1 MSIRFKLFI
10 PLLLLSALLAAYAH
24 YILLPKFVEF
34 VEAGNKSQMS
44 AHLRSVAEGL
54 EPLLLEN
61 QLAVVYE
68 NLNALLNDNKDWVS
82 IRLLDPD
89 GRKLYPLSDQE
100 PPVAGKNIYPVIQE
114 IVYLDHPLGSLEVIY
129 DLTNDILKLNQIEN
143 SFQIGLLFILM
154 AQLLFS
160 TFAFEWLV
168 RRPVSM
174 LATASQRL
182 AQGDFL
188 GALPG
193 KHNDEIGRLV
203 QNFIMMR
210 DSISSSQ
217 SALKDEVERHKDT
230 SAALFEEKERV
241 SYHATHD
248 SLTNLVNRREF
259 ETRLAVAFETAK
271 QGQATHALLYMD
283 LDQFKV
289 VNDTCGH
296 IAGDELLRQIGALLE
311 REVRSTDTL
320 ARLGGDEFGV
330 LLQSCNGERAVTIA
344 EKLHEVIQSFRFA
357 WEDQNFVL
365 GVSIGIVEITEHSVD
380 LADLLADADAACY
393 AAKESGRNRVHLFQH
408 DDVELAKRQGEM
420 RWVSRLT
427 SALKEDRFILYAQP
441 IVPVSRNPDSN
452 THYEILLRML
462 GESGDI
468 IPPGAFIGA
477 AERYNLMHQIDR
489 WVIRNTF
496 SFLAESFPIEYR
508 GDRPLFS
515 INLSG
520 ESLGNN
526 TFLPYVKTQFQ
537 EFRIDPQNICF
548 EITETAAI
556 ADLSNATRIIDSLKS
571 LGCRFSLD
579 DFGSGLSSFAYL
591 KTLPVDFL
599 KIDGMFV
606 KDIATDPI
614 DFAMVKSINE
624 IGHVMGMQLI
634 AEFVENKEILNK
646 LASIHV
652 DYAQGYGI
660 KRPAPLKEIIQR
672 IEPELLAAPV
682 E

>member
-1 MSIRFKLFI
+1 
-10 PLLLLSALLAAYAH
+10 
-24 YILLPKFVEF
+24 
-34 VEAGNKSQMS
+34 
-44 AHLRSVAEGL
+44 
-54 EPLLLEN
+54 
-61 QLAVVYE
+61 
-68 NLNALLNDNKDWVS
+68 
-82 IRLLDPD
+82 
-89 GRKLYPLSDQE
+89 
-100 PPVAGKNIYPVIQE
+100 
-114 IVYLDHPLGSLEVIY
+114 
-129 DLTNDILKLNQIEN
+129 
-143 SFQIGLLFILM
+143 
-154 AQLLFS
+154 
-160 TFAFEWLV
+160 
-168 RRPVSM
+168 
-174 LATASQRL
+174 
-182 AQGDFL
+182 
-188 GALPG
+188 
-193 KHNDEIGRLV
+193 
-203 QNFIMMR
+203 
-210 DSISSSQ
+210 
-217 SALKDEVERHKDT
+217 
-230 SAALFEEKERV
+230 
-241 SYHATHD
+241 
-248 SLTNLVNRREF
+248 
-259 ETRLAVAFETAK
+259 
-271 QGQATHALLYMD
+271 
-283 LDQFKV
+283 
-289 VNDTCGH
+289 
-296 IAGDELLRQIGALLE
+296 
-311 REVRSTDTL
+311 
-320 ARLGGDEFGV
+320 
-330 LLQSCNGERAVTIA
+330 
-344 EKLHEVIQSFRFA
+344 
-357 WEDQNFVL
+357 
-365 GVSIGIVEITEHSVD
+365 
-380 LADLLADADAACY
+380 
-393 AAKESGRNRVHLFQH
+393 
-408 DDVELAKRQGEM
+408 
-420 RWVSRLT
+420 LT

-441 IVPVSRNPDSN
+441 IVPVSPNPDSN

-496 SFLAESFPIEYR
+496 SFLEESFPIDYQ

-624 IGHVMGMQLI
+624 IGHVMGMQMI

-660 KRPAPLKEIIQR
+660 KRPAPLNEIIQR
-672 IEPELLAAPV
+672 IEPELLAVPIQ
-682 E
+682 

>member
-24 YILLPKFVEF
+24 YILLPKFIEF
-34 VEAGNKSQMS
+34 VEEENKSQMS

-68 NLNALLNDNKDWVS
+68 NLNALLNENEDWVS

-100 PPVAGKNIYPVIQE
+100 SAVTGENMYPVIQK
-114 IVYLDHPLGSLEVIY
+114 IVYLDYPLGSLEVIY
-129 DLTNDILKLNQIEN
+129 DLTNDILKLSQIEY
-143 SFQIGLLFILM
+143 SFQIGLLFILI

-160 TFAFEWLV
+160 TFVFEWLV

-174 LATASQRL
+174 LASASQRL

-203 QNFIMMR
+203 QNFIVMR
-210 DSISSSQ
+210 DSINSSQ
-217 SALKDEVERHKDT
+217 SALKDEIERHKDT
-230 SAALFEEKERV
+230 SKALFEEKERV

-259 ETRLAVAFETAK
+259 EDRLAMAFETAK
-271 QGQATHALLYMD
+271 QGRESHALLYMD
-283 LDQFKV
+283 LDQFKI

-296 IAGDELLRQIGALLE
+296 VAGDELLRQIGALLE
-311 REVRSTDTL
+311 RQIRSTDTL

-330 LLQSCNGERAVTIA
+330 LLQSCSGERATTIA
-344 EKLHEVIQSFRFA
+344 EKLLEVIQSFRFA
-357 WEDQNFVL
+357 WADQNFVL
-365 GVSIGIVEITEHSVD
+365 GVSIGIVEISEQSANLT
-380 LADLLADADAACY
+380 DLLADADAACY
-393 AAKESGRNRVHLFQH
+393 AAKESGRNRVHYFQH

-420 RWVSRLT
+420 RWISRLT
-427 SALKEDRFILYAQP
+427 SALKEDRFTLYGQP
-441 IVPVSRNPDSN
+441 IVPVSPKPGGNA
-452 THYEILLRML
+452 HYEILLRML
-462 GESGDI
+462 DESGEI

-496 SFLAESFPIEYR
+496 SFLTEYFPIDQQR
-508 GDRPLFS
+508 HCPLIS

-520 ESLGNN
+520 ESLGSD

-537 EFRIDPQNICF
+537 QCRIDPQNICF

-614 DFAMVKSINE
+614 DFAMVKSISE
-624 IGHVMGMQLI
+624 IGHVMGMQMI
-634 AEFVENKEILNK
+634 AEFVENKEILDK

-660 KRPAPLKEIIQR
+660 KRPAPLNEIIQR
-672 IEPELLAAPV
+672 IEPGMLAVPIQ
-682 E
+682 